1 MMACSLV
8 IWMLPTVAA
17 LMLPN
22 PSPGRVL
29 ISRCHV
35 HLTETFCVSVGDA
48 VEAFNM
54 FALMQLDAD
63 VHCLEEFAGQ
73 WGLRGSCHRL
83 GEVRQILD
91 LLLSGNPEGVLGT
104 EARASLYPVSE
115 RTSAAA
121 QRAADVD

>member
-1 MMACSLV
+1 MPLIHQYSSVGTAGPCHSFQARL
-8 IWMLPTVAA
+8 LDRCGATVLQA
-17 LMLPN
+17 L
-22 PSPGRVL
+22 
-29 ISRCHV
+29 
-35 HLTETFCVSVGDA
+35 VGDA

-83 GEVRQILD
+83 GELRQILD
-91 LLLSGNPEGVLGT
+91 LLLSGNPEGVLDT
-104 EARASLYPVSE
+104 EARVSLCQVSE